1 MRLNGKI
8 ALITGASV
16 GIGAETALLF
26 AREGAKV
33 AVNSQ
38 SARGKDLADRIN
50 QSHGPGAAI
59 FLQGKVEDEA
69 DARRMVEETVKTF
82 GRLDI
87 LVNNA
92 GVVMPGRVDDGKIE
106 DFDKTMAVNVRG
118 VFLMSRFAVQQMLAQ
133 GGGSI
138 VHNAS
143 VAAVKGLRDRAA
155 YSASKGAVVALT
167 KAMAMDYVDKKIRV
181 NCVNPGTTLTPSLQ
195 DRINAFPDPEAAKKM
210 FISRQPMGRL
220 GESHEIANAIL
231 FLASDEASFVTG
243 AVLNVDGGL
252 TI

>member
-1 MRLNGKI
+1 MRFKDKVV
-8 ALITGASV
+8 LITGASV
-16 GIGAETALLF
+16 GIGHRAAVLF
-26 AREGAKV
+26 AREGAAV

-38 SARGKDLADRIN
+38 SARAEAVSSEITESGGRSLFI
-50 QSHGPGAAI
+50 
-59 FLQGKVEDEA
+59 QGRVEEPD
-69 DARRMVEETVKTF
+69 DAQRMVDETVKTF

-92 GVVMPGRVDDGKIE
+92 GVVVPGRVDNCSIE
-106 DFDKTMAVNVRG
+106 DWDHTMAVNTRG
-118 VFLMSRFAVQQMLAQ
+118 VFLVSRAAARQMLEQ
-133 GGGSI
+133 GGGVI
-138 VHNAS
+138 IHNAS
-143 VAAVKGLRDRAA
+143 IAGVKGLKDRAS

-167 KAMAMDYVDKKIRV
+167 KAMALDYVDKNIRV

-195 DRINAFPDPEAAKKM
+195 DRIDAFDDPVAAKQM

-220 GESHEIANAIL
+220 GEPDEIAHGIL

-243 AVLNVDGGL
+243 ALLNIDGGL